1 MYPLRIVFG
10 FITLAIL
17 AAILTPIALLRPG
30 NTNNMGDI
38 CQIVSRVLFAYWGAR
53 LEIENEERL
62 TPEQPSILISNHQ
75 DTEDMFFAESI
86 VKRGTVALGK
96 WELLYIPFIGWL
108 FFLAGNI
115 VIKRAKKEKA
125 QHALGLAAKKMREKD
140 VSLLIFPEG
149 TRNWGKPLPFKLGAF
164 RLAIEAQVP
173 IQPICFSLR
182 QHTMSYNK
190 WQSGTVKVKCLEPI
204 STLGLTQND
213 AVALA
218 NRCQNLIESQCIELT
233 KTLIQDQNGS

>member
-1 MYPLRIVFG
+1 MYPFRIVFG

-17 AAILTPIALLRPG
+17 AALLTPIALLRPKHR
-30 NTNNMGDI
+30 NNMGDI
-38 CQIVSRVLFAYWGAR
+38 CSAVSRVLFAYWGAK

-62 TPEQPSILISNHQ
+62 SPEQPSILISNHQ

-86 VKRGTVALGK
+86 VRRGTVALGK

-125 QHALGLAAKKMREKD
+125 QQALGLAAKIMREKNL
-140 VSLLIFPEG
+140 SLLIFPEG

-164 RLAIEAQVP
+164 RLAIEAQAP
-173 IQPICFSLR
+173 IQPVCFSLR
-182 QHTMSYNK
+182 QHTMNYNK
-190 WQSGTVKVKCLEPI
+190 WHSGTVRVKCLEPI
-204 STLGLTQND
+204 STQGLTQND

-218 NRCQNLIESQCIELT
+218 NRCQKLMEAQCIEMTDALL
-233 KTLIQDQNGS
+233 KENGKQ